1 MRTQIAKPLLKSLCV
16 SAVLLLFSKELS
28 SQVITTPVTP
38 NQAVSNVL
46 IGGGV
51 NASNVVYTGSA
62 NALAQFTATGTNLP
76 IQSGLI
82 ISTGNASNPLLNGA
96 PSNFCSTSNGTPGN
110 PILSAISGV
119 PTNDAAILQ
128 FDFIPLG
135 DTLKFNYVFGSEE
148 YNDFVGGSVN
158 DVFAF
163 LLSGPNP
170 AGGNYVDYNIA
181 LLPGTTTPV
190 SINTVNNGYSFGCT
204 GPCNQAVYPGCPYFI
219 DNSCGA
225 PSGIACDAFTVQLTA
240 VAPVVRCQTYT
251 IKLGIADGGDS
262 VYDSW
267 VFLEENSFVSPQ
279 LLFESSP
286 LLGGGLVGN
295 VDTLLYE
302 GCTNALVTVTRNF
315 DIDSLRTYN
324 LSVSGTAVDGVDY
337 TGVPLTVTFNPGD
350 SSATFNIQAL
360 LNQASNSNSTLT
372 IAITDSFVCG
382 SVNSFITNTIN
393 FVIQNVDPLSVDIG
407 PDLATCN
414 TINILPTV
422 SGGVAPYT
430 YDWNNGA
437 STSPAIVNYALPNDM
452 TFVLGV
458 TDLCGVTVYDTL
470 FADLK
475 DNPYAGLDIF
485 PIGLTTA
492 NESCGEVLFGVSRN
506 QLTNLAKSYTIYV
519 GSGTATEGADFT
531 YDNVVNFAAG
541 QTVDTLSFSAIYDMI
556 TEGNEYIYLVTID
569 SLCTGAVIKDS
580 IRIDIRDVEPISVN
594 AGSDISTGCPIVTQN
609 LQATASAGIGDY
621 TYLWS
626 TGETTDNISVT
637 PSVTS
642 TYYVTVTDS
651 CGRTATDT
659 INVSVYYPPTADFN
673 FTSPNYC
680 EPATIFYTDNST
692 TNHGTINSWNYFD
705 ENGAPLSSIDDWA
718 HTISTAGSYNITL
731 VVGTDN
737 PNCYDTISKVVV
749 VQPKPHADFWW
760 SPNPITEVNPTGSFY
775 NNSSPDVSLWQYE
788 VDGAGYNTP
797 DFTHTFALPGE
808 YTCYLY
814 VSNEHGCRDT
824 VEKVVVVEGEH
835 TFYIPNTFT
844 PDRDGLNELWGPSG
858 ENINYVE
865 YFIFD
870 RWGEKIFEANS
881 EMDSYLWDGKHRN
894 GKELKSD
901 TYVYRMFVVDKY
913 GKEYQY
919 FGFVNLLNGN

>member
-16 SAVLLLFSKELS
+16 SALILLFSNELS
-28 SQVITTPVTP
+28 SQVVTTPVTP
-38 NQAVSNVL
+38 AQAVGNVL

-51 NASNVVYTGSA
+51 NASNVVYTGNA
-62 NALAQFTATGTNLP
+62 QALAQYTATGTNLP

-96 PSNFCSTSNGTPGN
+96 PGNFCSTSFNGAGN
-110 PILSAISGV
+110 PLLSTIAGV

-148 YNDFVGGSVN
+148 YNEFVNGSVN

-163 LLSGPNP
+163 LLTGPNP
-170 AGGNYVDYNIA
+170 AGGMYNNYNIA
-181 LLPGTTTPV
+181 LLPGTSTPV
-190 SINTVNNGYSFGCT
+190 SINTVNNGNFAGCT
-204 GPCNQAVYPGCPYFI
+204 GACNTAVNAGCNYYI
-219 DNSCGA
+219 DNMCGL
-225 PSGIACDAFTVQLTA
+225 PSGIAADGFTVKLTA
-240 VAPVVRCQTYT
+240 IAPVVRCQTYT
-251 IKLGIADGGDS
+251 IKLAIADGGDWS
-262 VYDSW
+262 WDSW

-286 LLGGGLVGN
+286 MLGGGLVGN

-302 GCTNALVTVTRNF
+302 GCTNALVTVKRNF
-315 DIDSLRTYN
+315 DLDSLRNYN

-337 TGVPLTVTFNPGD
+337 SGVPVTVTFNPGD
-350 SSATFNIQAL
+350 STATFSIQAL
-360 LNQASNSNSTLT
+360 LNQASNTNSTLS

-393 FVIQNVDPLSVDIG
+393 FVIQNVNPLTVNLG
-407 PDLATCN
+407 PDQSTCN
-414 TINILPTV
+414 SINILPTI

-437 STSPAIVNYALPNDM
+437 SSSTAIVNYTLPNDM

-458 TDLCGVTVYDTL
+458 TDLCGVTAYDTL

-475 DNPYAGLDIF
+475 DNPFAGLDIF
-485 PIGLTTA
+485 PVGLTTA
-492 NESCGEVLFGVSRN
+492 NESCGEVLFGVSRT
-506 QLTNLAKSYTIYV
+506 QLTNLPKSYTIHI
-519 GSGTATEGADFT
+519 GSGTATVGTDFT

-541 QTVDTLSFSAIYDMI
+541 QTVDTLSLSAIYDLI

-569 SLCTGAVIKDS
+569 SLCNGSVVKDS
-580 IRIDIRDVEPISVN
+580 IRINIKDVEQVSVN
-594 AGSDISTGCPIVTQN
+594 VGSDISIGCPITSQN
-609 LQATASAGIGDY
+609 IQATANAGIGAY
-621 TYLWS
+621 TFLWS
-626 TGETTDNISVT
+626 TGETTANISVT
-637 PSVTS
+637 PNVNS
-642 TYYVTVTDS
+642 TYFVTVTDS
-651 CGRTATDT
+651 CGRTSSDSLNIT
-659 INVSVYYPPTADFN
+659 VYYPPTADFS

-680 EPATIFYTDNST
+680 EPATIFYTDNSS
-692 TNHGTINSWNYFD
+692 TNYGTINSWNYFD
-705 ENGAPLSSIDDWA
+705 ENGATISNLEDWA
-718 HTISTAGSYNITL
+718 QTLSTAGSYTVTL
-731 VVGTDN
+731 VVGTNN
-737 PNCYDTISKVVV
+737 PNCYDTISKVIT

-760 SPNPITEVNPTGSFY
+760 SPNPITEVNPTGDFN
-775 NNSSPDVSLWQYE
+775 NNSSQDVSVWQYE
-788 VDGAGYNTP
+788 LDGTGYNTP
-797 DFTHTFALPGE
+797 DFSHTFSLPGE

-844 PDRDGLNELWGPSG
+844 PDRDGINEFWGPSG

-870 RWGEKIFEANS
+870 RWGEKIFQANS
-881 EMDSYLWDGKHRN
+881 EMDSYLWNGKHKN
-894 GKELKSD
+894 GKDLKSD